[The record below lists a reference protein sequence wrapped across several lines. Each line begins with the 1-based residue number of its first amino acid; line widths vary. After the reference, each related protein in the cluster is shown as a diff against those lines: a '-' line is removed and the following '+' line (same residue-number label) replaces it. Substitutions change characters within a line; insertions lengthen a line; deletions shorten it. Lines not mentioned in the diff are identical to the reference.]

1 MRFNAEIFDK
11 LQFLFKV
18 YRFNDHQLHCIMK
31 FDNKVKKDVM
41 KKALTLMFKVV
52 PILGSAFVEDSVE
65 PYWEKVEVS
74 NFKDILTIVKNEEDF
89 NKFIT
94 SRTNEFTGPQ
104 MKACIFDSRK
114 DSLAIIMNHMICDA
128 AGFKEYMYLLC
139 DLYSKLMKDFNYV
152 PDNLFNGDRS
162 LKRINQELSLKD
174 KVNVLLLQNKE
185 SNKSMNHKFPLS
197 QGKDVN
203 PFIVTNKIS
212 QIRFLTIKEYCKKN
226 KVTVNDVVLAAFY
239 RVLYKTLGL
248 DNSSELNIPI
258 MVDMRRNL
266 KVKNMDAICNLT
278 STAITHIDYDGK
290 ENFNVTVIKVNKDMN
305 LKKTRFIGFNGFVK
319 LSLIF
324 RIFKYNKIKNTM
336 KNLFKNPLI
345 GMTNIGILDSKKL
358 SFEGTS
364 INEAFMCGSIKY
376 KPYFQVALTSFK
388 DTITFS
394 TNLYGNSEDK
404 KIIEEFLNLLVGELP
419 NIFIK

>member
-11 LQFLFKV
+11 LQFLFKA
-18 YRFNDHQLHCIMK
+18 YRFNDHQLHYIMK
-31 FDNKVKKDVM
+31 FDNKVQKNIM
-41 KKALTLMFKVV
+41 KKALTLMFQVV

-74 NFKDILTIVKNEEDF
+74 NFKDILTIVDNEEAF

-104 MKACIFDSRK
+104 MKACVYSSRK

-128 AGFKEYMYLLC
+128 AGFKEYMYLLS
-139 DLYSKLMKDFNYV
+139 DLYSKLTEDYKYV
-152 PDNLFNGDRS
+152 PDHLFNGDRS
-162 LKRINQELSLKD
+162 LKRINQKFSLKD
-174 KVNVLLLQNKE
+174 KIKVLLLQNKE
-185 SNKSMNHKFPLS
+185 SNKSSDYKFPLS

-203 PFIVTNKIS
+203 PFIVTNTIS
-212 QIRFLTIKEYCKKN
+212 QNRYLTIKEYCKKY
-226 KVTVNDVVLAAFY
+226 KVTINDVALAALY
-239 RVLYKTLGL
+239 RALYKTLGL
-248 DNSSELNIPI
+248 DSSSELNIPI

-266 KVKNMDAICNLT
+266 RVKNIDAICNLA
-278 STAITHIDYDGK
+278 STAITYIDYDIK
-290 ENFNVTVIKVNKDMN
+290 DNFNDTVMKVNKDMN
-305 LKKTRFIGFNGFVK
+305 LKKTKFIGLNGFVK

-324 RIFKYNKIKNTM
+324 RIFKYNKIKKTT

-358 SFEGTS
+358 SFKGTS
-364 INEAFMCGSIKY
+364 IDEAFMCGSIKY

-394 TNLYGNSEDK
+394 ANLYGNAEDK
-404 KIIEEFLNLLVGELP
+404 KIIEEFLNLLVSELP
-419 NIFIK
+419 